1 MDRNR
6 DLVRRFEEQT
16 VTIRDMNR
24 EIVDMRSQLTVTHQ
38 GRATIYVVESLACS
52 LECGRLEEQTVT
64 IRDMNREIV
73 DMRSVTV
80 NCYTS
85 R

>member
-38 GRATIYVVESLACS
+38 GRETTYREIVDMRSQLTVTHQGRETTYVVESLGCS
-52 LECGRLEEQTVT
+52 LECGRLWV
-64 IRDMNREIV
+64 
-73 DMRSVTV
+73 
-80 NCYTS
+80 
-85 R
+85 

>member
-1 MDRNR
+1 M
-6 DLVRRFEEQT
+6 RRFEEQT

-52 LECGRLEEQTVT
+52 LECGRL
-64 IRDMNREIV
+64 
-73 DMRSVTV
+73 
-80 NCYTS
+80 
-85 R
+85 

>member
-1 MDRNR
+1 M
-6 DLVRRFEEQT
+6 
-16 VTIRDMNR
+16 
-24 EIVDMRSQLTVTHQ
+24 
-38 GRATIYVVESLACS
+38 VESLACS

-85 R
+85 RYTKENHKCGVIGSMLASSVVDCGFKLNQVKPKTKK